1 MVIIA
6 IPQVEAEQDEGV
18 AVAGGGGG
26 GAGGAA
32 GAAGE
37 GVEDD
42 IDDIEPPPQAL
53 KAATSKVHAAAGNH
67 RGRITDALVGRFERC
82 MNMLPALVVTV
93 SAHLRRRG
101 YQPTGRLMLEIRA

>member
-18 AVAGGGGG
+18 AVAGGGG
-26 GAGGAA
+26 AGGAA
-32 GAAGE
+32 GAAGG

-67 RGRITDALVGRFERC
+67 RGRITDALVGRVERC

-101 YQPTGRLMLEIRA
+101 YLPTGRLMLEIRA